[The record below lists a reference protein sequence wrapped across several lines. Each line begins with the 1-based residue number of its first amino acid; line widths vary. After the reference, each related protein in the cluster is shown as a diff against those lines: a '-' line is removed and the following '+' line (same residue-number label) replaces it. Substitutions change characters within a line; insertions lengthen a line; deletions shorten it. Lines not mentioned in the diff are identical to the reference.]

1 MVRRLHVH
9 NYVSDKIGS
18 LYITFINSILP
29 MCSMADKIV
38 NILRRRRRRKRRR
51 KRWRKSIV
59 IKGSR
64 LSKTLGSCC
73 SCYLVCS

>member
-1 MVRRLHVH
+1 
-9 NYVSDKIGS
+9 
-18 LYITFINSILP
+18 

-38 NILRRRRRRKRRR
+38 NILRRRRRRRRRRKRRR